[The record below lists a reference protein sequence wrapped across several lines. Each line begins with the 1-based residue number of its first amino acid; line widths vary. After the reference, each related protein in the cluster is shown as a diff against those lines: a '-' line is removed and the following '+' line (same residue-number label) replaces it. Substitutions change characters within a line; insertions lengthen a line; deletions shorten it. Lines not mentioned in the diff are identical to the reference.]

1 MDHYENFKP
10 RCTMDEAKKL
20 KGEIPYG
27 SLCAIYNCYKEI
39 CENKLLEPDFNG
51 ICAVFALGFLS
62 GFRACKERKRV
73 KHDNRKSD
81 RNS

>member
-1 MDHYENFKP
+1 MDNYENFKP

-27 SLCAIYNCYKEI
+27 SLCAIYDCYKEI

-51 ICAVFALGFLS
+51 ILRGLCFGLF
-62 GFRACKERKRV
+62 KRV
-73 KHDNRKSD
+73 QSM
-81 RNS
+81 